1 MMALDAQSRQDYAQ
15 DRLDDL
21 EHDTTKP
28 VNLFF
33 ATIDQYHLDSA
44 YSEEYTMFL
53 LKKKMNHVL
62 TVAIA
67 ERYTPAELKT
77 YEVWKKAAIERDP
90 GIREMG
96 KILGVNLYAIIDK
109 NPSELECPI
118 TMYLGFPS
126 NGTMDIRWNQISIVE
141 YT

>member
-77 YEVWKKAAIERDP
+77 YEDWKKAAIER
-90 GIREMG
+90 
-96 KILGVNLYAIIDK
+96 
-109 NPSELECPI
+109 
-118 TMYLGFPS
+118 
-126 NGTMDIRWNQISIVE
+126 IVGS
-141 YT
+141 